1 MRRILLA
8 TALLSTLL
16 WMAPAGAEEAASAD
30 AATSVTVES
39 AGDDGGAPQRT
50 VPVESADAADRT
62 SEDDGT
68 ALVWLGVL
76 ATAALAVGAAIGVSR
91 GRARVA
97 RGVAE

>member
-16 WMAPAGAEEAASAD
+16 WVVPAGAEEAAPD
-30 AATSVTVES
+30 GATSVTVES

-50 VPVESADAADRT
+50 VPVESADAADRA

-97 RGVAE
+97 RGVVE